1 MSKIGVT
8 KIARKISKA
17 GKNRGES
24 LYANSQRTEIISW
37 PDKPRKANSLVLWR
51 IRTPRESERQR
62 ARANVRRAEV
72 LDGVCVSMLAAARV
86 PPSLWPPRSPPAS
99 PRAVWG
105 SRTPGSGAGT
115 LPLAR
120 NGGGFRQD
128 VGPHF
133 CGWGNRTVSARASG
147 AERKPHNPRSE
158 SPFAEG
164 ISPLPAPWA
173 GRQKAAASP
182 KTDSSACRFRL
193 RFSASLRG
201 WPEGAGGQSDGGTR
215 AGASMERKTA
225 SVVRAPDSHCGG
237 CAALVCPWRRRTSQ
251 NDRPRR
257 LFGVP
262 GSLTFWFLLQPDF
275 RFESRPAKELPF
287 CPLASGASDHP

>member
-1 MSKIGVT
+1 LQHKRSRLEQRNGPIPQMSKIGVT

-158 SPFAEG
+158 IPFARG
-164 ISPLPAPWA
+164 ISPLPAPWPE
-173 GRQKAAASP
+173 RQKAPARP
-182 KTDSSACRFRL
+182 NTDSSACRFRL
-193 RFSASLRG
+193 RFSQSLRG
-201 WPEGAGGQSDGGTR
+201 WACNEMRSAAPR
-215 AGASMERKTA
+215 AH
-225 SVVRAPDSHCGG
+225 D
-237 CAALVCPWRRRTSQ
+237 RRRVASSSFQRHIGCGWGLTSPIQ
-251 NDRPRR
+251 A
-257 LFGVP
+257 
-262 GSLTFWFLLQPDF
+262 GSTPLHSSA
-275 RFESRPAKELPF
+275 SR
-287 CPLASGASDHP
+287 